1 MNSNMNIPGLKDV
14 MVDQVEEQMGRI
26 VLYISLPKKEHT
38 CPACG
43 QKTSKVHDYR
53 MQKIKHLKWFERFTI
68 LFYKRRRYACTCGKR
83 FSENTSF
90 VDRYQRFSKE
100 WNQVVQIRSV
110 KAKTFKEAA
119 EILGTSSATV
129 IRRFKQLVKTLPS
142 GVQLPRAIA
151 IDEYKAD
158 TDAGKYQLIIAD
170 AETHAP
176 IDILPNR
183 RKETIKQYLQE
194 NGANV
199 EIVVMDMNP
208 SFKAAVNKALNRPVI
223 VADRF
228 HYCRYI
234 HWAVDEVRR
243 KVQKEW
249 HTYDRKKV
257 KKMRYV
263 LHKSPEALTLEE
275 RWYLKRYTDMSPE
288 LKEAY
293 ELKELYKKWQ
303 NDSRK
308 EMNISVVKAGLEAF
322 YRKVEETQNPA
333 FLKAIKTF
341 KNWQVEI
348 LNSFA
353 FGYSNG
359 FLEGINNTSKV
370 IKRNAYG
377 FRKFEHFKAK
387 ILLNTV
393 YKNVGVHLG

>member
-1 MNSNMNIPGLKDV
+1 MNINMNIPGLKDV
-14 MVDQVEEQMGRI
+14 IIDQIEEQKERI
-26 VLYISLPKKEHT
+26 VLYISLPRKEHT

-43 QKTSKVHDYR
+43 RKTSKVHDYR
-53 MQKIKHLKWFERFTI
+53 MQKIKHLKWFERLTI

-83 FSENTSF
+83 FSENTTF
-90 VDRYQRFSKE
+90 IDRYQRFSKE
-100 WNQVVQIRSV
+100 WNQVVRMRSV
-110 KAKTFKEAA
+110 KAKTFKEVA
-119 EILGTSSATV
+119 EVLGTSPTTV
-129 IRRFKQLVKTLPS
+129 IRRFKQLVATLPS
-142 GVQLPRAIA
+142 CVQLPRAIA

-170 AETHAP
+170 VETHEP

-208 SFKAAVNKALNRPVI
+208 SFKAAVKKALNRPVI

-249 HTYDRKKV
+249 HAYDRKKA
-257 KKMRYV
+257 KRMRYV
-263 LHKSPEALTLEE
+263 LHKSPEALTSKE
-275 RWYLKRYTDMSPE
+275 RWYLNRYIGMSRE

-293 ELKELYKKWQ
+293 ELKEIYKKWQ
-303 NDSRK
+303 ENAKK
-308 EMNISVVKAGLEAF
+308 EQNISVVKAGLEAF
-322 YRKVEETQNPA
+322 YRKVEETENPA
-333 FLKAIKTF
+333 FLKAIQTF

-348 LNSFA
+348 LNSYA

-377 FRKFEHFKAK
+377 FRKYEHFKAK
-387 ILLNTV
+387 ILLNYV
-393 YKNVGVHLG
+393 YKNIGVHLG

>member
-1 MNSNMNIPGLKDV
+1 MNIPGLKDV
-14 MVDQVEEQMGRI
+14 IIEQVEEQMGRI

-119 EILGTSSATV
+119 EILGTSSTTV

>member
-1 MNSNMNIPGLKDV
+1 
-14 MVDQVEEQMGRI
+14 MG
-26 VLYISLPKKEHT
+26 
-38 CPACG
+38 
-43 QKTSKVHDYR
+43 
-53 MQKIKHLKWFERFTI
+53 
-68 LFYKRRRYACTCGKR
+68 
-83 FSENTSF
+83 
-90 VDRYQRFSKE
+90 
-100 WNQVVQIRSV
+100 
-110 KAKTFKEAA
+110 
-119 EILGTSSATV
+119 
-129 IRRFKQLVKTLPS
+129 
-142 GVQLPRAIA
+142 
-151 IDEYKAD
+151 
-158 TDAGKYQLIIAD
+158 